1 MSKQAPAPV
10 PGSRTALQ
18 ARLDIRGPLIVGLL
32 VSLIFFGAG
41 LGAAAIVPIDKG
53 VTFSGTVVVES
64 KTQPVQHQRGGIV
77 GRIHVQEGQK
87 VRAGDMLVT
96 LDGKDI
102 DDQITALREQSEAAK
117 RQLALIR
124 EEARTFANL
133 AERQLAAR
141 SKVLA
146 LERQVAQVEKENS
159 QLSARILLGQQE
171 LQRMEIRA
179 PVAGRILSLGVR
191 GTGAVIQPGQTVA
204 EIVPENDRLVLEG
217 RMSPMQVEATRPGMP
232 AKVWLRAFSWRESHP
247 FKARLAW
254 VSADSVEDRRT
265 GIAYFVAR
273 VELEDS
279 RSDIANVIAIHPG
292 MRAEM
297 LLLTGERTLLD
308 QLLDPLIRNMHRAFR
323 A

>member
-1 MSKQAPAPV
+1 MSKADTSAI
-10 PGSRTALQ
+10 PGSRAATL
-18 ARLDIRGPLIVGLL
+18 ARLDIRGPALLGLL
-32 VSLIFFGAG
+32 VSVVFFGAG
-41 LGAAAIVPIDKG
+41 LGAAAIVPLDKG
-53 VTFSGTVVVES
+53 VSFAGAVVVE
-64 KTQPVQHQRGGIV
+64 TRTHAVQHQRGGNV
-77 GRIHVQEGQK
+77 GRIHVREGQQ
-87 VRAGDMLVT
+87 VEAGDVLVT
-96 LDGKDI
+96 LDAKDI
-102 DDQITALREQSEAAK
+102 DDQIAALREQSEASK

-124 EEARTFANL
+124 EEARTFTAL
-133 AERQLAAR
+133 ADRQLAAR

-159 QLSARILLGQQE
+159 QLSARILAASQE

-179 PVAGRILSLGVR
+179 PVAGRILTLGVR
-191 GTGAVIQPGQTVA
+191 SGGAVLQPGQTVA
-204 EIVPENDRLVLEG
+204 EIVPENDRLVIEG
-217 RMSPMQVEATRPGMP
+217 RMSPMQIEATRPGMP
-232 AKVWLRAFSWRESHP
+232 AKVWLRALSWRESRP

-254 VSADSVEDRRT
+254 VSPDSVEDRRT
-265 GIAYFVAR
+265 GQAYFVAR

-279 RSDIANVIAIHPG
+279 RSEIADRLAIHPG